1 MVAAANGIARNRRTR
16 FPLRVTYERDA
27 RHRAVSR
34 HLENILERSTS
45 LHASPSCVSLTPL
58 LPLLYIY
65 MYVCVCMCV
74 CVSASL
80 TAVRTYADLEPRTTR
95 VNRFAH
101 YKLLTPET
109 LHDEECETIFS
120 VKSKR
125 QVERKKERKKEGDI
139 VRKKH
144 LEAPFLIS
152 FPLDPFDGMEED
164 RPGPLRSDYLSLSFS
179 FSLSLSLIESIS
191 DHTALSRVSLNYR
204 TVTFYHLRNREPRI
218 D

>member
-1 MVAAANGIARNRRTR
+1 M
-16 FPLRVTYERDA
+16 
-27 RHRAVSR
+27 
-34 HLENILERSTS
+34 
-45 LHASPSCVSLTPL
+45 CV
-58 LPLLYIY
+58 
-65 MYVCVCMCV
+65 YVCM
-74 CVSASL
+74 SASL

-125 QVERKKERKKEGDI
+125 QVERRKERKKEGDI

-144 LEAPFLIS
+144 FEAPFLIF

-164 RPGPLRSDYLSLSFS
+164 RPGPLRSDYLSLSLF
-179 FSLSLSLIESIS
+179 FSLSLIESIS
-191 DHTALSRVSLNYR
+191 DHTALSRVSLKYR
-204 TVTFYHLRNREPRI
+204 TVTFYHLRNREARI

>member
-1 MVAAANGIARNRRTR
+1 M
-16 FPLRVTYERDA
+16 
-27 RHRAVSR
+27 
-34 HLENILERSTS
+34 
-45 LHASPSCVSLTPL
+45 
-58 LPLLYIY
+58 
-65 MYVCVCMCV
+65 CMCV

-125 QVERKKERKKEGDI
+125 QVERRKERKKEGDI

-164 RPGPLRSDYLSLSFS
+164 RPSPLRSDYLSLSFS
-179 FSLSLSLIESIS
+179 LFLSLSFSHRIDIGSHCIIESL
-191 DHTALSRVSLNYR
+191 TELSNGHFLSFTKSRATNRLD
-204 TVTFYHLRNREPRI
+204 RNRHTGDTKMNRSNHA
-218 D
+218 